1 MSTSAYKNLLK
12 RMQDWIFHPCAV
24 VLYIDLRHMR
34 ALNRYASPQYCD
46 DVIEHVQNILALWAG
61 TSGITGRL
69 WSNEFIAVKN
79 IDHAQSAAD
88 EAEFLRHLLTEIH
101 YPSPMGESHLGV
113 AIGMTVVTPGT
124 PWIAAINDASEAC
137 EIAKSRGMNQI
148 YSFSSHL
155 KNIGDDMVNA
165 HLVVNFR
172 RLLNESMLVL
182 HPQPIMDIS
191 QDKPRLA
198 KIEFLIRR
206 REGNKFFT
214 LPAQTIQTLEHF
226 GLCSELD
233 RFSSQFI
240 LEWLSNNPRVLN
252 RLDSISMNLSAKSI
266 VDGNFIHSLYRD
278 VKNAQLPAGKLCFE
292 ITETAAIEHLD
303 AAAEVISE
311 FKNIGCMFSL
321 DDFGSGLCSFGYLKS
336 LPVEEVKIDGRFMHD
351 LLENPISREIVRAI
365 HHVAKA
371 TGKRTVAEFV
381 DDADKLAVLRDIGI
395 DYGQGWLFSPA
406 MPPEELLEM
415 L

>member
-1 MSTSAYKNLLK
+1 MSTSGYKPLLK
-12 RMQDWIFHPCAV
+12 KLQDWSFHPCAV
-24 VLYIDLRHMR
+24 VLYLDLRHMR

-46 DVIEHVQNILALWAG
+46 DVIENVQNILALWASA
-61 TSGITGRL
+61 SGVTGRL
-69 WSNEFIAVKN
+69 WSNEFVAVKS
-79 IDHAQSAAD
+79 IDHAQSSAD
-88 EAEFLRHLLTEIH
+88 EAEFLRNLLTEIR
-101 YPSPMGESHLGV
+101 YPSAMGESRLGV
-113 AIGMTVVTPGT
+113 AIGMTVANPGT
-124 PWIAAINDASEAC
+124 AWATSLNDAAEAC
-137 EIAKSRGMNQI
+137 EIAKTRGVNQI
-148 YSFSSHL
+148 YSFSLQHKKVQEDIS
-155 KNIGDDMVNA
+155 NA

-182 HPQPIMDIS
+182 HPQPIMDIRPM
-191 QDKPRLA
+191 KPRLA

-206 REGNKFFT
+206 KEEDKFFT
-214 LPAQTIQTLEHF
+214 LPTQTIQTLEHF

-240 LEWLSNNPRVLN
+240 LEWLANNPQVLN
-252 RLDSISMNLSAKSI
+252 RLDSVSMNLSAKSI
-266 VDGNFIHSLYRD
+266 VDGNFIHALYRD
-278 VKNAQLPAGKLCFE
+278 VKNAHLPKGKLCLE

-351 LLENPISREIVRAI
+351 LLDNPISQEIVRAI

-381 DDADKLAVLRDIGI
+381 DDANKLTVLRDIGI
-395 DYGQGWLFSPA
+395 DYGQGWLFAPA
-406 MPPEELLEM
+406 MPPEELLKM